1 MFKTPSMPPPPAPPP
16 PPPTPAHMAYTKATG
31 NAYSQMQRGGL
42 AGTILTSAAG
52 ASDYATGG
60 GKGKSLLGQ

>member
-1 MFKTPSMPPPPAPPP
+1 
-16 PPPTPAHMAYTKATG
+16 MAYTKATG